1 MTNKKKKI
9 FLVKDLMI
17 KIDKFPVV
25 KEMTLL
31 KDTLEEMSNFKIGIA
46 CIVKNNKFIGVF
58 TDGDLRR
65 KILKEQKPFSAF
77 FNDDIKI
84 HLISKPFFIKGNIKI
99 DKALQIM
106 EKKKIWD
113 LPVVDNKM
121 NLIGLLHLHPALK
134 TILSK

>member
-58 TDGDLRR
+58 TDGD
-65 KILKEQKPFSAF
+65 
-77 FNDDIKI
+77 
-84 HLISKPFFIKGNIKI
+84 
-99 DKALQIM
+99 
-106 EKKKIWD
+106 
-113 LPVVDNKM
+113 
-121 NLIGLLHLHPALK
+121 
-134 TILSK
+134 